1 MGSSDWDEGLGCGTC
16 AELEYQ
22 GNIITVNVVDRWE
35 MEEVTD
41 LTRDILQMLGML
53 QGLVRP
59 RRPCVAGT
67 DWQRAPRTY
76 SWSELALGHVSRR
89 PRTWQ
94 HTRARQ
100 AGQPSLGCQIPGDAV
115 IC

>member
-1 MGSSDWDEGLGCGTC
+1 M
-16 AELEYQ
+16 
-22 GNIITVNVVDRWE
+22 VN
-35 MEEVTD
+35 
-41 LTRDILQMLGML
+41 TRDVLQVRGVL

-59 RRPCVAGT
+59 RRPRVAGT
-67 DWQRAPRTY
+67 DWQRAPRTH

-100 AGQPSLGCQIPGDAV
+100 AGQSSLGCQIPGDGV

>member
-35 MEEVTD
+35 MEEVTV

-67 DWQRAPRTY
+67 D
-76 SWSELALGHVSRR
+76 
-89 PRTWQ
+89 
-94 HTRARQ
+94 
-100 AGQPSLGCQIPGDAV
+100 
-115 IC
+115 